1 MVPGKTLAE
10 EVESRQLFIHSGIE
24 SLKSWFQQPLPPP
37 PHASPIIQQHFLS
50 THGVHAP
57 CKTLGG
63 RELLNRDDCSFEDLC
78 HQSEWQEPSTMQQRS
93 NMMR

>member
-1 MVPGKTLAE
+1 MQKRTINTSAGSLPRTVPLFPSPYRPEMVPGKTLAE
-10 EVESRQLFIHSGIE
+10 EVESRQLFIHSRVE

-63 RELLNRDDCSFEDLC
+63 RELLNR
-78 HQSEWQEPSTMQQRS
+78 
-93 NMMR
+93 